1 MNTKDLLHKISGRK
15 WKPAKPGRRWQDN
28 PQFTQY
34 FDTSICPAH
43 ETGVAGA
50 IRNAAGGKP
59 LAKGVAIGA
68 GTGQNE
74 RALVGAGLVEHFDLY
89 EVSADRIATARQQAA
104 EAGMSE
110 HFSEYLEDALLS
122 DKIEEYDLVYWQM
135 SLHHMFDVDHAIAWS
150 VRALKPGGL
159 LVINDYIGPTRLQ
172 WTKTEISTVRKFLE
186 ENRPVIQIDPRRVRG
201 GSRFRRF
208 KQFLR
213 DPSESP
219 QSDKIP
225 LSYKRHTGEDLN
237 ILGGA
242 MIHLCGGFL
251 FGTDKLDPTIH
262 DRLIALDQQMRDRG
276 IHHFAFGCWQKPA
289 PTTS

>member
-104 EAGMSE
+104 EAGISE

-150 VRALKPGGL
+150 VRALKPHAKQPSAQRPQPPHQG
-159 LVINDYIGPTRLQ
+159 RLQ
-172 WTKTEISTVRKFLE
+172 AFAQLHATQLVQNSRSHKAHCGR
-186 ENRPVIQIDPRRVRG
+186 NDPA
-201 GSRFRRF
+201 
-208 KQFLR
+208 
-213 DPSESP
+213 
-219 QSDKIP
+219 QSV
-225 LSYKRHTGEDLN
+225 
-237 ILGGA
+237 
-242 MIHLCGGFL
+242 
-251 FGTDKLDPTIH
+251 
-262 DRLIALDQQMRDRG
+262 
-276 IHHFAFGCWQKPA
+276 
-289 PTTS
+289 